1 MGCDSISVLARTLS
15 GVIVLPLLAA
25 CSAGRFDDIDEF
37 MAQKDKSA
45 AENFGFIEEA
55 PSVPVYEP
63 FAYAATTERSPF
75 DRPLDVEDQVTRDK
89 RAVVK
94 PDLSRPRELL
104 ETFTFDSL
112 QLVGSLR
119 RGAIEWALIKDAEG
133 GIHRITLGN
142 FLGRDHG
149 KVTQLGPNFV
159 SVVEIV
165 PDGTK
170 DGWVER
176 PRIIELSAE

>member
-63 FAYAATTERSPF
+63 FAYAATT
-75 DRPLDVEDQVTRDK
+75 
-89 RAVVK
+89 
-94 PDLSRPRELL
+94 
-104 ETFTFDSL
+104 
-112 QLVGSLR
+112 
-119 RGAIEWALIKDAEG
+119 
-133 GIHRITLGN
+133 
-142 FLGRDHG
+142 
-149 KVTQLGPNFV
+149 
-159 SVVEIV
+159 
-165 PDGTK
+165 
-170 DGWVER
+170 
-176 PRIIELSAE
+176 